1 MMLSE
6 LVSAIATMIHTVAV
20 NPGLL
25 FVFAPFTLLI
35 LLASWLFRV
44 LVLKRGMVVL
54 AVAGFIGIVLVQELW
69 NNDARNTALLL
80 CLLLLFIAR
89 AGYLRLIEKTFGEEE

>member
-1 MMLSE
+1 MMMSE
-6 LVSAIATMIHTVAV
+6 LVSAIAAMIHTVAV

-35 LLASWLFRV
+35 LLAGWLFRV

-54 AVAGFIGIVLVQELW
+54 AVAGFIGLVLAQELW
-69 NNDARNTALLL
+69 NNDARNAALLL
-80 CLLLLFIAR
+80 CLLLLFVAR
-89 AGYLRLIEKTFGEEE
+89 AGYLRLIEQGVEEE